1 MKTIR
6 NYVYAAILAA
16 TALNFAPTLASAQ
29 EPAHGKFTLTHE
41 VHWGI
46 AKLSAGEYAFSFDP
60 TSGSRMLTLSKI
72 SGVRTGYMVLV
83 PDTDESKPSDM
94 SRLVLETTPEGTFV
108 SAMQLPD
115 FGMTL
120 RFAVPSHAT
129 PAERQIAKAGTTAA
143 ASGQ

>member
-6 NYVYAAILAA
+6 NYVYAAALAA

-29 EPAHGKFTLTHE
+29 EPAHGKFTLTHD
-41 VHWGI
+41 VRWGI
-46 AKLSAGEYAFSFDP
+46 AKLPAGEYAFSFDP

-72 SGVRTGYMVLV
+72 SGARSGYMVLV
-83 PDTDESKPSDM
+83 PDTDDSKPSDT
-94 SRLVLETTPEGTFV
+94 SRLVLEATPEGTYV
-108 SAMQLPD
+108 SAMQLPE

-120 RFAVPSHAT
+120 RFAVPSHAA
-129 PAERQIAKAGTTAA
+129 PAEIAKAATLAA